1 MKHEFWQS
9 FLRMKRV
16 GQENGFTLIELLVVI
31 AVVGMLAALLLPALS
46 ISKHHGSDLNCV
58 SNLKQVTS
66 AGLMYLDDAKQGML
80 ECDTY
85 GNIQWMGRLLPYG
98 CTSKLLLCPV
108 THLPTVVGKSGG
120 FTAGTASSSWYAWP
134 DTCSSPFN
142 GSYSMNGWFFSYDP
156 NITNVSG
163 WISPPPTPVVKN
175 PQFVFNKP
183 TWVQRPAQTPLFN
196 DAVYMDEWPL
206 ESDPP
211 APDLSTGAYNNIMGM
226 PRCTIWRHGGTTA
239 VARTPPGHSTTPPYF
254 TFPGSAAINIGFD
267 DGHAQQVKLKDLWQL
282 NWHQNW
288 GSD

>member
-1 MKHEFWQS
+1 MKQS
-9 FLRMKRV
+9 SKKSSPKTTWLISGCVALVLLGGCIFLEK
-16 GQENGFTLIELLVVI
+16 LL
-31 AVVGMLAALLLPALS
+31 M
-46 ISKHHGSDLNCV
+46 SDLGPQRKTQISTV
-58 SNLKQVTS
+58 NL
-66 AGLMYLDDAKQGML
+66 
-80 ECDTY
+80 
-85 GNIQWMGRLLPYG
+85 I
-98 CTSKLLLCPV
+98 
-108 THLPTVVGKSGG
+108 
-120 FTAGTASSSWYAWP
+120 
-134 DTCSSPFN
+134 
-142 GSYSMNGWFFSYDP
+142 
-156 NITNVSG
+156 
-163 WISPPPTPVVKN
+163 PPPPPVVNN